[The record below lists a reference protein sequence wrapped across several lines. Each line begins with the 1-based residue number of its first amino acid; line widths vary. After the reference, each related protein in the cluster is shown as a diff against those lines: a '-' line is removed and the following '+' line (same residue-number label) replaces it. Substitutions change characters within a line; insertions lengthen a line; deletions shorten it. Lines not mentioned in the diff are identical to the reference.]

1 MVHFAEITQPPR
13 PPPLPPVGT
22 AKACAKFT
30 WGIVGLCLDIEMG
43 VGMDVDGVVNIFVV
57 FD

>member
-1 MVHFAEITQPPR
+1 MVHFAEITQ
-13 PPPLPPVGT
+13 PPLPPVGT